1 MPYLFY
7 DRDAK
12 IAALEKTSQESEK
25 LIAQA
30 RTEKLKQM
38 DELYAANRKCAELE
52 SRYVLFIVLKDTS
65 DNSCFIVYIVY
76 KL

>member
-1 MPYLFY
+1 MFCY
-7 DRDAK
+7 RDAK

-52 SRYVLFIVLKDTS
+52 SRYAFHSHWNL
-65 DNSCFIVYIVY
+65 
-76 KL
+76 

>member
-38 DELYAANRKCAELE
+38 DELYAANRKCAEFE
-52 SRYVLFIVLKDTS
+52 SRYVLFIVIKGTS
-65 DNSCFIVYIVY
+65 DNSCLIIYVVY